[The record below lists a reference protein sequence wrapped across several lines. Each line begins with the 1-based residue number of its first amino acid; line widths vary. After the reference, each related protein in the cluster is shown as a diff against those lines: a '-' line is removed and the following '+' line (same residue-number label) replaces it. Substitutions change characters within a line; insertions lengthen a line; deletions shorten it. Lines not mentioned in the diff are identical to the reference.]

1 MRTRLVPILCALTL
15 AAALAP
21 RPARAA
27 TRIGLGADYHLY
39 GRGIFQL
46 TLDVDTFLARHLSV
60 GGRFGALLASTPT
73 TFGVPVDVYL
83 RLRLRRIYLQG
94 LIGPWILFYAPASV
108 RLHAAF
114 GFGLEARGGLS
125 VGLEVGWLDPSAIVG
140 LRLAW
145 RI

>member
-1 MRTRLVPILCALTL
+1 MRHRLIPLLCTL
-15 AAALAP
+15 AFAAALAP

-27 TRIGLGADYHLY
+27 TRIGLGADFHLA
-39 GRGIFQL
+39 GQGIFQL
-46 TLDVDTFLARHLSV
+46 TLDVDTPLARHLSV
-60 GGRFGALLASTPT
+60 GGRFGAMLTSGPT
-73 TFGVPVDVYL
+73 TFGVPVDLYL

-94 LIGPWILFYAPASV
+94 LVGPWLLVGTSV
-108 RLHAAF
+108 VRVHAAF

-125 VGLEVGWLDPSAIVG
+125 VGLEVGWLDPSAIIG